1 MLYGISITYASSI
14 PMKDFGF
21 FFAFFFFDVGIALAA
36 CDVRRN
42 SPTLDWGLNPEV
54 PPENGLPPEEPV
66 EPLPEIPRLNQP
78 LIPENTRREQLRER
92 LSFHFMGGHDREH
105 LPLFLGIL
113 EKQLDIET
121 KVEAA
126 LVYDGYDPRRI
137 LANMPE
143 IRGVLFNH
151 PTRGMA
157 LSELSIFERD
167 QRKWDTS

>member
-1 MLYGISITYASSI
+1 
-14 PMKDFGF
+14 
-21 FFAFFFFDVGIALAA
+21 
-36 CDVRRN
+36 
-42 SPTLDWGLNPEV
+42 
-54 PPENGLPPEEPV
+54 
-66 EPLPEIPRLNQP
+66 
-78 LIPENTRREQLRER
+78 
-92 LSFHFMGGHDREH
+92 MGRHDREH

-157 LSELSIFERD
+157 LSERTLDRYLREINESGTRHSTPYLRIVGEIHRENLSL
-167 QRKWDTS
+167 